1 MRSRKSLSLSDAV
14 LFFKAFLK
22 DPCHVGAVYPSSPFL
37 ADAMTSFDDFK
48 RCSAIVEL
56 GCGTGAITE
65 VILKKMPTNARY
77 FGVELNSECIALLRS
92 RFPNVC
98 FFHASAEHLKKYLD
112 DQQINQVDAIISGL
126 PWATLPVDMQDTIFK
141 QIINSLTP
149 KGTFVTFAYA
159 HAKIMPRAIK
169 FKRKLQRSFKKVIIA
184 KTVWRNFPPA
194 FFYVCTEPIKN

>member
-1 MRSRKSLSLSDAV
+1 MKSRKSLSLSDAF

-22 DPCHVGAVYPSSPFL
+22 DPCHVGAVYPSSPSL

-48 RCSAIVEL
+48 KCRAIVEL

-65 VILKKMPTNARY
+65 VILKKMPTNAQY
-77 FGVELNSECIALLRS
+77 LGVELNRECVSLLRN

-98 FFHASAEHLKKYLD
+98 FFHASAEHLKRYLD

-126 PWATLPVDMQDTIFK
+126 PWATLPVGTQDAIFK
-141 QIINSLTP
+141 QIISSLTP
-149 KGTFVTFAYA
+149 KGTFVTFAYT

-169 FKRKLQRSFKKVIIA
+169 FKRKLFLCFNKR
-184 KTVWRNFPPA
+184 TVNNK
-194 FFYVCTEPIKN
+194 IS

>member
-1 MRSRKSLSLSDAV
+1 MGSRKSLSPGDAF

-48 RCSAIVEL
+48 KCSTIVEL

-65 VILKKMPTNARY
+65 VILKKMSATARY
-77 FGVELNSECIALLRS
+77 LGVELNDECVSLLRN

-98 FFHASAEHLKKYLD
+98 FFHASAEHLRKYLD
-112 DQQINQVDAIISGL
+112 IQQINQVDAIISGL
-126 PWATLPVDMQDTIFK
+126 PWATLPVGTQDAIFQ

-149 KGTFVTFAYA
+149 KGTFVTFAYT

-169 FKRKLQRSFKKVIIA
+169 FKKKLQRSFNKVIISN
-184 KTVWRNFPPA
+184 TVWRNFPPA
-194 FFYVCTEPIKN
+194 FFYVCMEPIKN